1 MQNILDTIGNT
12 PLIKIEKLGPNPD
25 VKIFAKLEGCN
36 PTGSIKDR
44 IALAMIEKA
53 EKQGILVKGKTIIG
67 PTSGNTGISFAM
79 VAAIKGYKLIIVM
92 PESMSTERRQMI
104 KAFGAELIL
113 VKPEDWRD
121 AAIKFTKALVEKDSN
136 LVLLNQ
142 FENEA
147 NFQSHYETTGKEILE
162 QMNGEKIEYLV
173 AGLGT
178 GGTITGIAKRLKEKY
193 PEIKIIGVQPELGSK
208 IEGLKSIK
216 EGYVPPV
223 MNLKII
229 NEIIEVDQKQAF
241 ESTREL
247 AQREGIFAGPSSGTA
262 LFVGNDSVSNTRR
275 AVLFFDVAGML
286 PSDAVIESVE
296 LWVHVSSVGTPDAR
310 T

>member
-1 MQNILDTIGNT
+1 
-12 PLIKIEKLGPNPD
+12 
-25 VKIFAKLEGCN
+25 
-36 PTGSIKDR
+36 
-44 IALAMIEKA
+44 
-53 EKQGILVKGKTIIG
+53 
-67 PTSGNTGISFAM
+67 M

-104 KAFGAELIL
+104 KAFGADLIL

-147 NFQSHYETTGKEILE
+147 NFQAHYQSTGKEILE
-162 QMNGEKIEYLV
+162 QMNGERIDYLV

-178 GGTITGIAKRLKEKY
+178 GGTITGIGKRLKEKF
-193 PEIKIIGVQPELGSK
+193 PEIKIIGVQPKLGSK

-216 EGYVPPV
+216 EGYVPPI

-229 NEIIEVDQKQAF
+229 DEIIEVDQKQAF

-247 AQREGIFAGPSSGTA
+247 AQKEGIFAGPSSGTA
-262 LFVGNDSVSNTRR
+262 LFVSQEIAKRIGSGNIVT
-275 AVLFFDVAGML
+275 LF
-286 PSDAVIESVE
+286 
-296 LWVHVSSVGTPDAR
+296 PDR
-310 T
+310 GERYLSTDLFLK

>member
-1 MQNILDTIGNT
+1 MKNILNTIGNT
-12 PLIKIEKLGPNPD
+12 PLIKIEKLSPNPK
-25 VKIFAKLEGCN
+25 VNIFAKLEGCN

-53 EKQGILVKGKTIIG
+53 EKQGVLVKGKTIIE

-79 VAAIKGYKLIIVM
+79 VSAIKGYKLIIVM
-92 PESMSTERRQMI
+92 PESVSVERRQMI
-104 KAFGAELIL
+104 KAFGADLIL
-113 VKPEDWRD
+113 VKPEEWRD
-121 AAIKFTKALVEKDSN
+121 AAIKFTKFLVEKDSN

-147 NFQSHYETTGKEILE
+147 NFLAHYETTGKEILE
-162 QMNGEKIEYLV
+162 QMNGEKIDYLV

-178 GGTITGIAKRLKEKY
+178 GGTITGIARRLKEKF

-216 EGYVPPV
+216 EGYVPPI
-223 MNLKII
+223 MNLKIMD
-229 NEIIEVDQKQAF
+229 EIIEVDQNQAF

-247 AQREGIFAGPSSGTA
+247 AQKEGIFAGPSSGTA
-262 LFVGNDSVSNTRR
+262 LFVSQEIAKKIDSGNIVT
-275 AVLFFDVAGML
+275 LF
-286 PSDAVIESVE
+286 
-296 LWVHVSSVGTPDAR
+296 PDR
-310 T
+310 GERYLSTDLFLK